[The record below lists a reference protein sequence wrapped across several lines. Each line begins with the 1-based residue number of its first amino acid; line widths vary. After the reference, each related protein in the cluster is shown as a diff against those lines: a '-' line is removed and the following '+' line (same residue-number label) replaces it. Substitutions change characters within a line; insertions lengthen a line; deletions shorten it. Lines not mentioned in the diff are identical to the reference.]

1 MIVYHSKFL
10 TPVLVLRMK
19 FIEDLSREA
28 LHGASHSLTRQARG
42 EHTGPDP
49 LLSEAVHSLLA
60 SWAVAFFA
68 PRGIRVYAAQNGKKI
83 IPPPIEPPHSKRG
96 YSHASEWS
104 DNESA
109 SDDDF
114 GYGSEDDEER
124 EARKSDMYLP
134 KREREIRRSERIR
147 MRKWERRRRMR
158 ESELKNGEYRAAWE
172 IHFVPATPTIWQRG
186 ARPRTYGEPVVRL
199 KR

>member
-1 MIVYHSKFL
+1 MAHLIRSLDKPEVNTLVPILSFL
-10 TPVLVLRMK
+10 KPYILFSLPG
-19 FIEDLSREA
+19 L
-28 LHGASHSLTRQARG
+28 LHSLPHEVLGYMPPRTARK
-42 EHTGPDP
+42 
-49 LLSEAVHSLLA
+49 V
-60 SWAVAFFA
+60 
-68 PRGIRVYAAQNGKKI
+68 

-104 DNESA
+104 DDETA

-124 EARKSDMYLP
+124 QARKGDMYLP

-147 MRKWERRRRMR
+147 MKKRERRRRMR
-158 ESELKNGEYRAAWE
+158 ESELKNGENREAWE
-172 IHFVPATPTIWQRG
+172 IHFVPATPTIWQPG